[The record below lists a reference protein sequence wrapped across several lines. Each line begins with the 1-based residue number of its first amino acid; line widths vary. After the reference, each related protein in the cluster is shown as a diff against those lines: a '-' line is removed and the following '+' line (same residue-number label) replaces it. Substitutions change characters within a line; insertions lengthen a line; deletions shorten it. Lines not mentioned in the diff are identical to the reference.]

1 MKREKIVR
9 NVDDAIVAILDISN
23 NINEMSTE
31 DLDDALMRIVSTLER
46 VSGSV
51 QAEIDGVDF
60 AS

>member
-31 DLDDALMRIVSTLER
+31 DIDDALMRIVSALER